1 MWLLSPQD
9 GGGHEHERDEQ
20 PLPRR
25 LQHHLHTEAP
35 RRGDERHHGE
45 GEHGLGGRR
54 PRGAAGSGRSGRTR
68 RPSPGLASRGAD
80 GPLPS
85 WGLGKRLATSP
96 WCLAPPGCGRDW
108 VQKGLGA
115 EGTGCRR
122 CGPRAC
128 LLPGSSVGDHGGK
141 EGGAQACGGGWRAVG
156 KAGGLGKHERPGH
169 SRPLGTGAG
178 WGRAPR
184 GHLAAQGRCCAHMP
198 WPCQWAGAGTFSW
211 AFIQTDRG
219 PQRGQQGGC
228 PPWL

>member
-1 MWLLSPQD
+1 MNETSSRSHAVFNIIFTQKRHD
-9 GGGHEHERDEQ
+9 AETSVTTEKVSMASAGGGRGV
-20 PLPRR
+20 R
-25 LQHHLHTEAP
+25 LGQAAQAG
-35 RRGDERHHGE
+35 R
-45 GEHGLGGRR
+45 GGRA
-54 PRGAAGSGRSGRTR
+54 RG
-68 RPSPGLASRGAD
+68 
-80 GPLPS
+80 
-85 WGLGKRLATSP
+85 W
-96 WCLAPPGCGRDW
+96 PPGAPAVPGPAGALARGW
-108 VQKGLGA
+108 PPRLGVWRHLGV

-122 CGPRAC
+122 DWVQALWPPGLPPAGRFCWRPRRQGRGC
-128 LLPGSSVGDHGGK
+128 PGLWR
-141 EGGAQACGGGWRAVG
+141 GWRAVG

>member
-1 MWLLSPQD
+1 MNETSSRSHAVFNIIFTQKRHD
-9 GGGHEHERDEQ
+9 AETSVTTEKVSMASAGGGRGV
-20 PLPRR
+20 R
-25 LQHHLHTEAP
+25 LGQAAQAG
-35 RRGDERHHGE
+35 R
-45 GEHGLGGRR
+45 GGRA
-54 PRGAAGSGRSGRTR
+54 RG
-68 RPSPGLASRGAD
+68 
-80 GPLPS
+80 
-85 WGLGKRLATSP
+85 W
-96 WCLAPPGCGRDW
+96 PPGAPTVPCPAGALARGW
-108 VQKGLGA
+108 PPRLGVWRHLGA